1 MLKKE
6 GRIILIKTTK
16 MKINL
21 FFFIMYSNGR
31 RKSFWK
37 WKFDN
42 SPFSRNFIDNCLS
55 ESTQK
60 NETSSFKLQP
70 TYEEKNQCKSNLAMS
85 KLHKC
90 CNAYDNNQFVTM
102 LVITFNASW
111 AHQIGDSKN
120 ATAVT
125 LLTTGKSEDSKS
137 LPSILFLHTKSDLQ

>member
-1 MLKKE
+1 MSLHPFFEKCSQRFVNKRAYEPPLQVLIPIIAVQQLHLLFWLQVSLFYWCILAMLLMDYGMKRE
-6 GRIILIKTTK
+6 GRIIFIKTTK

-60 NETSSFKLQP
+60 NETSSFKLHP
-70 TYEEKNQCKSNLAMS
+70 TYKDKKESMNVWTKQV
-85 KLHKC
+85 LH
-90 CNAYDNNQFVTM
+90 A
-102 LVITFNASW
+102 
-111 AHQIGDSKN
+111 
-120 ATAVT
+120 
-125 LLTTGKSEDSKS
+125 
-137 LPSILFLHTKSDLQ
+137 